1 MFNPHIF
8 SRSEVNQTQG
18 KKLSPDLFVATVN
31 MDINIFL
38 SCPSARNSIA
48 ICHLLSS
55 RNFFPYGPTIQGCL
69 CVPHFSYVFLNPCC
83 LFI

>member
-18 KKLSPDLFVATVN
+18 MKLYLDLFVATVN

-38 SCPSARNSIA
+38 SCPSARNSIV
-48 ICHLLSS
+48 ICH
-55 RNFFPYGPTIQGCL
+55 
-69 CVPHFSYVFLNPCC
+69 
-83 LFI
+83 